1 MTASDPVLTSPLLLG
16 TRLAER
22 VWGGSRLGSLSQDG
36 GDASAPIGEAW
47 AVFEGNPI
55 QNGPYAGQT
64 LGELAARFPAQ
75 VLGTQAVGTRF
86 PLLIKLLDC
95 ADWLSVQVHPND
107 QQAAELEGAG
117 ELGKTEAWHI
127 LEADTGAE
135 LIAGIRE
142 GTSAEALKEAILRGE
157 VMEYAERWPVQQGDT
172 VMMPAGTLHALGPGL
187 LLYEVQ
193 QTSDT
198 TYRVYDWDRPAS
210 AGRALHLQKSAA
222 VTTTNRAQ
230 PEAAP
235 PARPGRSQVLTRC
248 PYFVLEG
255 LTGPDLV
262 ADTQGQSFHA
272 LTVTAGEM
280 TLRVGDEELRL
291 AELQSVVVPAAT
303 GGYSLSGNFQAL
315 LSRLP

>member
-1 MTASDPVLTSPLLLG
+1 MTATDLALTAPLLLN
-16 TRLAER
+16 TRLTER
-22 VWGGSRLGSLSQDG
+22 VWGGSRLKQLGQDG
-36 GDASAPIGEAW
+36 EDGPIGEAW
-47 AVFEGNPI
+47 AVYEGNQI
-55 QNGPYAGQT
+55 RAGSFAGQT
-64 LGELAARFPAQ
+64 LGELAARFPAEI
-75 VLGTQAVGTRF
+75 LGTHATGSRF

-107 QQAAELEGAG
+107 EQAAQLEGAG

-127 LEADTGAE
+127 LEAEAGAE

-142 GTSAEALKEAILRGE
+142 GTSADDLKSAILRGD
-157 VMEYAERWPVQQGDT
+157 VMEYAERWPVGAGDT

-210 AGRALHLQKSAA
+210 AGRALHLEKSAA

-230 PEAAP
+230 SQSSP
-235 PARPGRSQVLTRC
+235 PATAGQSQVLTSC
-248 PYFVLEG
+248 PYFVLERLSG
-255 LTGPDLV
+255 LEL
-262 ADTQGQSFHA
+262 QGNTRGESFHA
-272 LTVTAGEM
+272 LTVMAGEM
-280 TLRVGDEELRL
+280 TLQAGAERL
-291 AELQSVVVPAAT
+291 TLGALESVVIPAAA
-303 GGYSLSGNFQAL
+303 GAYRLSGEFQAL

>member
-1 MTASDPVLTSPLLLG
+1 MSASDLAPTLPLLLE
-16 TRLAER
+16 TRLTER
-22 VWGGSRLGSLSQDG
+22 VWGGSRLKQLGAENG
-36 GDASAPIGEAW
+36 TAPIGEAW
-47 AVFEGNPI
+47 AVYEGNQI
-55 QNGPYAGQT
+55 QNAPFAGQS
-64 LGELAARFPAQ
+64 LGDLAARFPAE
-75 VLGTQAVGTRF
+75 VLGAHATGSRF

-107 QQAAELEGAG
+107 EQAAQLEGAG

-127 LEADTGAE
+127 LEAEAGAE

-142 GTSAEALKEAILRGE
+142 GTSPDDLKAAILRGD
-157 VMEYAERWPVQQGDT
+157 VMDYAERWPVEAGDT

-210 AGRALHLQKSAA
+210 AGRALHLEKSAA

-230 PEAAP
+230 PQSSP
-235 PARPGRSQVLTRC
+235 PATPGQRQKLTAC
-248 PYFVLEG
+248 PYFVLER
-255 LTGPDLV
+255 LSGPELQS
-262 ADTQGQSFHA
+262 DTRGQSFHA
-272 LTVTAGEM
+272 VTVMAGEM
-280 TLRVGDEELRL
+280 TLVAGAEQLALKEL
-291 AELQSVVVPAAT
+291 ESVVIPAAA
-303 GGYSLSGNFQAL
+303 GAYRLSGDFKAL

>member
-1 MTASDPVLTSPLLLG
+1 MTASDPAPTSPLLLE
-16 TRLAER
+16 TRLTER
-22 VWGGSRLGSLSQDG
+22 VWGGSHLKSLAA
-36 GDASAPIGEAW
+36 DAPEAPIGEAW
-47 AVFEGNPI
+47 AVFEGNRI

-64 LGELAARFPAQ
+64 LGELAARFPTEI
-75 VLGTQAVGTRF
+75 LGTQATGSRF

-107 QQAAELEGAG
+107 QQAAQLEGAG

-127 LEADTGAE
+127 LEADKDAE

-142 GTSAEALKEAILRGE
+142 GTSPEELKEAILRGE
-157 VMEYAERWPVQQGDT
+157 VMDYAERWPVQAGDT

-210 AGRALHLQKSAA
+210 AGRALHLEKSAA
-222 VTTTNRAQ
+222 VTTTNRAR
-230 PEAAP
+230 PESLP
-235 PARPGRSQVLTRC
+235 SIGEGQQQILTAC
-248 PYFVLEG
+248 PYFVLER
-255 LTGPDLV
+255 LNGPEIKGDM
-262 ADTQGQSFHA
+262 QGRSFHA
-272 LTVTAGEM
+272 ITVIAGEM
-280 TLRVGDEELRL
+280 TLNSGDARLTLEEL
-291 AELQSVVVPAAT
+291 ASVVLPASA
-303 GGYSLSGNFQAL
+303 GAYSLSGDFQAL

>member
-1 MTASDPVLTSPLLLG
+1 VTAPDLAPASPLLLD
-16 TRLAER
+16 TCLTER
-22 VWGGSRLGSLSQDG
+22 VWGGSRLKQLGQDG
-36 GDASAPIGEAW
+36 EDGPIGEAW
-47 AVFEGNPI
+47 AVYEGNRI
-55 QNGPYAGQT
+55 QNGPFAGQS
-64 LGELAARFPAQ
+64 LGELAARFPAEL
-75 VLGTQAVGTRF
+75 LGTHATGSRF

-107 QQAAELEGAG
+107 EQAAELEGAG

-127 LEADTGAE
+127 LEADAGAE

-142 GTSAEALKEAILRGE
+142 GTSADDLKAAILRGD
-157 VMEYAERWPVQQGDT
+157 VMDYAERWPVGAGDT

-210 AGRALHLQKSAA
+210 AGRALHLEKSAA

-230 PEAAP
+230 PQASP
-235 PARPGRSQVLTRC
+235 PATPGQSQELTAC
-248 PYFVLEG
+248 PYFVLER
-255 LTGPDLV
+255 LSGPELQG
-262 ADTQGQSFHA
+262 DTRGDSFHA
-272 LTVTAGEM
+272 LTVMAGEM
-280 TLRVGDEELRL
+280 TLQAGAERL
-291 AELQSVVVPAAT
+291 TLGALASVVVPAAA
-303 GGYSLSGNFQAL
+303 GAYRLSGEFQAL